1 MLSVGGQMA
10 RDNLRFIAYSKS
22 QIAKR
27 KLAEEQALAS
37 GKPLRK
43 DFVHYLLSASDHL
56 TKEELDADSGLLV
69 SAGADTTSVTL
80 AALLFYLIHKPSALA
95 QATEEVRA
103 AFTDVEEI
111 ASGPK
116 LTSLVY
122 TRSCIEEALRL
133 SPPVTA
139 HLPREVLA
147 GGLTIDGHF
156 FPKGTIVGTSAYA
169 IHHNPEYYPEP
180 FAFKPERWIA
190 STSASPSSSTA
201 EKDDSCTRTGTRVV
215 TAEDV
220 ATAKAAFCAFSL
232 GTRGCVGKS
241 VAYLELMLAA
251 ARMLWLFDIRRPER
265 AGSLGPTGEGDPG
278 SVEEGRKRVDE
289 YQLRDAFLSGRK
301 GPMVE
306 FRRRVEGR
314 VCRML

>member
-1 MLSVGGQMA
+1 MHAILSSPLMLSLGGQMA
-10 RDNLRFIAYSKS
+10 RDNLRFITYSNS

-27 KLAEEQALAS
+27 KLAEQQALAS

-43 DFVHYLLSASDHL
+43 DFVHYLLSASDRL
-56 TKEELDADSGLLV
+56 TKEELDADSGLLI

-80 AALLFYLIHKPSALA
+80 AALFFYLIHNPSVLA
-95 QATEEVRA
+95 QATKEVRA

-111 ASGPK
+111 VSGPK

-122 TRSCIEEALRL
+122 TRSCIEETLRL

-156 FPKGTIVGTSAYA
+156 FPEGTIVGTSAYA

-180 FAFKPERWIA
+180 FAFRPERWIV
-190 STSASPSSSTA
+190 STFPS
-201 EKDDSCTRTGTRVV
+201 EKGDSCTATGSREV
-215 TAEDV
+215 TAQDV

-241 VAYLELMLAA
+241 VGYLELILAA
-251 ARMLWLFDIRRPER
+251 ARMLWLFDIRKPEG
-265 AGSLGPTGEGDPG
+265 AASLGPTGEGDPA
-278 SVEEGRKRVDE
+278 SVEEGRRRVDE
-289 YQLRDAFLSGRK
+289 YQLRDVFLSRRE

-306 FRRRVEGR
+306 FRRRAEGR
-314 VCRML
+314 A